1 MNSGQVMMIGNDGR
15 PYQLVTAAVGHRQ
28 LDLKFSF
35 VYTKEEILMLFDL
48 IAKGRIDTRPYS
60 ILKAPLDDAIQLL
73 DDLADGKIE
82 YARVLLMPHGEI

>member
-1 MNSGQVMMIGNDGR
+1 MMIGNDGR
-15 PYQLVTAAVGHRQ
+15 PYELVTAAVGNRQ

-48 IAKGRIDTRPYS
+48 IGKGRIDTAPYS
-60 ILKAPLDDAIQLL
+60 IFKAPLDDAIKML